1 MPRRL
6 LILIVLFLLPSYSA
20 CWDIQE
26 LNNSAVCTGAGVEL
40 SREGKFIFSAQMVK
54 PSAPG
59 ESGTQTSTAVV
70 LSASGSGVADA
81 ARRFMLSLPRL
92 PEWSSIST
100 FIIGEE
106 LAREDMAMLGDFLLR
121 NRSLRPTVNLV
132 LSRGCTPEDILSLPM
147 PLSPYSGKGLETI
160 LDLQEKQLGIYVP
173 TNVNEFVHKLTTA
186 GIEPVVPQVSIEEKK
201 LFING
206 TAVFKGRR
214 IVGSLNEG
222 ESRGYRWMNAR
233 SFNGGIIDL
242 VSPQNPGE
250 LVILEIKQFT
260 SKTTPT
266 LEQDHLKMKIKV
278 QAELVFYEKSKTA
291 ELLTLSGKEELER
304 LAAQEI
310 KQEISACI
318 KKSQLLGSDI
328 LGWGYILQRH
338 EPQLWESFSANW
350 GNIFPTWESDI
361 EVETLIVSSMLS
373 QKSFRF
379 R

>member
-6 LILIVLFLLPSYSA
+6 LLFIVIFLLPSCSA
-20 CWDIQE
+20 CWDIRE

-40 SREGKFIFSAQMVK
+40 SREGKFIFSGQMVK
-54 PSAPG
+54 PSAPS

-81 ARRFMLSLPRL
+81 ARRFMLSLSRF

-100 FIIGEE
+100 FVIGEE
-106 LAREDMAMLGDFLLR
+106 LAREDLALLVDFLLR
-121 NRSLRPTVNLV
+121 NRNPRPTVNLV
-132 LSRGCTPEDILSLPM
+132 LSRGCTPEEVLSLPM

-173 TNVNEFVHKLTTA
+173 TNVHEFIHKLTTA

-201 LFING
+201 LFISG

-214 IVGSLNEG
+214 IVGSLNET

-242 VSPQNPGE
+242 GSPQNPSE
-250 LVILEIKQFT
+250 LVSLEVKQFT
-260 SKTTPT
+260 GKTTPK
-266 LEQDHLKMKIKV
+266 LEQDQLKMKITIR
-278 QAELVFYEKSKTA
+278 AELVFYEKSNSG
-291 ELLTLSGKEELER
+291 ELLTLSWKEEMER
-304 LAAQEI
+304 LAAQKI

-328 LGWGYILQRH
+328 LGWGYILQKH

-350 GNIFPTWESDI
+350 GDLFPTIESDI
-361 EVETLIVSSMLS
+361 EVETLIVNSMLS

>member
-6 LILIVLFLLPSYSA
+6 LLFIVIFLLPSCSA
-20 CWDIQE
+20 CWDIRE
-26 LNNSAVCTGAGVEL
+26 LNNSAVCTGAGVEF
-40 SREGKFIFSAQMVK
+40 SREGKFIFSGQMVK
-54 PSAPG
+54 PSAPS

-81 ARRFMLSLPRL
+81 ARRFMLSLSRF

-100 FIIGEE
+100 FVIGEE
-106 LAREDMAMLGDFLLR
+106 LAREDLALLVDFLLR
-121 NRSLRPTVNLV
+121 NRNPRPTVNLV
-132 LSRGCTPEDILSLPM
+132 LSRGCTPEEVLSLPM

-173 TNVNEFVHKLTTA
+173 TNVHEFIHKLTTA

-201 LFING
+201 LFISG

-214 IVGSLNEG
+214 IVGSLNET

-242 VSPQNPGE
+242 GSPQNPSE
-250 LVILEIKQFT
+250 LVSLEVKQFT
-260 SKTTPT
+260 GKTTPK
-266 LEQDHLKMKIKV
+266 LEQDQLKMKVTIR
-278 QAELVFYEKSKTA
+278 AELVFYEKSKSG
-291 ELLTLSGKEELER
+291 ELLTLSWKEEMER
-304 LAAQEI
+304 LAAQKI

-328 LGWGYILQRH
+328 LGWGYILQKH

-350 GNIFPTWESDI
+350 GDLFPTIESDI
-361 EVETLIVSSMLS
+361 EVETLIVNSMLS

>member
-1 MPRRL
+1 MPRLL
-6 LILIVLFLLPSYSA
+6 LILIVLFLLPGYSA
-20 CWDIQE
+20 CWDIRE

-40 SREGKFIFSAQMVK
+40 SREGKFIFSGQMVK
-54 PSAPG
+54 PSAPS

-81 ARRFMLSLPRL
+81 ARRFMLSLSRF

-100 FIIGEE
+100 FVIGEE
-106 LAREDMAMLGDFLLR
+106 LAWEDLALLVDFLLR
-121 NRSLRPTVNLV
+121 NRNLRPTVNLV
-132 LSRGCTPEDILSLPM
+132 LSKGCTPEDLLSVPM

-173 TNVNEFVHKLTTA
+173 TNVHEFISKLSTP
-186 GIEPVVPQVSIEEKK
+186 GIEPVIPQVSIEEKK
-201 LFING
+201 VFING
-206 TAVFKGRR
+206 TAVFKGRQM
-214 IVGSLNEG
+214 VGALNER
-222 ESRGYRWMNAR
+222 ESRGYRWMHAR

-242 VSPQNPGE
+242 GSPQNPGE
-250 LVILEIKQFT
+250 LVSLEVKQFA
-260 SKTTPT
+260 SQTTPK
-266 LEQDHLKMKIKV
+266 LEEDQLKMKIAI
-278 QAELVFYEKSKTA
+278 QAELVFYEKSKTG

-310 KQEISACI
+310 KEEISACI

-328 LGWGYILQRH
+328 LGWGYILQKH
-338 EPQLWESFSANW
+338 EPQFWESCSANW
-350 GNIFPTWESDI
+350 DDIFPTWESDI

>member
-1 MPRRL
+1 M
-6 LILIVLFLLPSYSA
+6 
-20 CWDIQE
+20 
-26 LNNSAVCTGAGVEL
+26 
-40 SREGKFIFSAQMVK
+40 
-54 PSAPG
+54 
-59 ESGTQTSTAVV
+59 
-70 LSASGSGVADA
+70 
-81 ARRFMLSLPRL
+81 
-92 PEWSSIST
+92 
-100 FIIGEE
+100 
-106 LAREDMAMLGDFLLR
+106 
-121 NRSLRPTVNLV
+121 
-132 LSRGCTPEDILSLPM
+132 SLPM

-186 GIEPVVPQVSIEEKK
+186 GIEPIVPQVSIEKGK

-233 SFNGGIIDL
+233 SLNGGIIDL
-242 VSPQNPGE
+242 VSPKSRE
-250 LVILEIKQFT
+250 LVSLEVKQFT
-260 SKTTPT
+260 SKTTLT
-266 LEQDHLKMKIKV
+266 LEQNQLKMKITL
-278 QAELVFYEKSKTA
+278 QAELVFYEKSKSS

-310 KQEISACI
+310 KQEILACI

-338 EPQLWESFSANW
+338 EPQLWESCSANW
-350 GNIFPTWESDI
+350 DDIFPTWESDI

-373 QKSFRF
+373 EKSFRF

>member
-6 LILIVLFLLPSYSA
+6 LLFIVIFLLPSCSA
-20 CWDIQE
+20 CWDIRE

-40 SREGKFIFSAQMVK
+40 SREGKFIFSGQMVK
-54 PSAPG
+54 PSAPS

-81 ARRFMLSLPRL
+81 ARRFMLSLSRF

-100 FIIGEE
+100 FVIGEE
-106 LAREDMAMLGDFLLR
+106 LAREDLALLVDFLLR
-121 NRSLRPTVNLV
+121 NRNPRPTVNLV
-132 LSRGCTPEDILSLPM
+132 LSRGCTPEEVLSLPM

-173 TNVNEFVHKLTTA
+173 TNVHEFIHKLTTA

-201 LFING
+201 LFISG

-214 IVGSLNEG
+214 IVGSLNET

-242 VSPQNPGE
+242 GSPQNPSE
-250 LVILEIKQFT
+250 LVSLEVKQFT
-260 SKTTPT
+260 GKTTPK
-266 LEQDHLKMKIKV
+266 LEQDQLKMKITIR
-278 QAELVFYEKSKTA
+278 AELVFYEKSNSG
-291 ELLTLSGKEELER
+291 ELLTLSWKEELER

-328 LGWGYILQRH
+328 LGWGYILQKH

-350 GNIFPTWESDI
+350 GDLFPTIESDI
-361 EVETLIVSSMLS
+361 EVETLIVNSMLS

>member
-6 LILIVLFLLPSYSA
+6 LLFIVIFLLPSCSA
-20 CWDIQE
+20 CWDIRE

-40 SREGKFIFSAQMVK
+40 SREGKFIFSGQMVK
-54 PSAPG
+54 PSAPS

-81 ARRFMLSLPRL
+81 ARRFMLSLSRF

-100 FIIGEE
+100 FVIGEE
-106 LAREDMAMLGDFLLR
+106 LAREDLALLVDFLLR
-121 NRSLRPTVNLV
+121 NRNPRPTVNLV
-132 LSRGCTPEDILSLPM
+132 LSRGCTPEEVLSLPM

-173 TNVNEFVHKLTTA
+173 TNVHEFIHKLTTA

-201 LFING
+201 LFISG

-214 IVGSLNEG
+214 IVGSLNET

-242 VSPQNPGE
+242 GSPQNPSE
-250 LVILEIKQFT
+250 LVSLEVKQFT
-260 SKTTPT
+260 GKTTPK
-266 LEQDHLKMKIKV
+266 LEQDQLKMKITIR
-278 QAELVFYEKSKTA
+278 AELVFYEKSNSG
-291 ELLTLSGKEELER
+291 ELLTLSWKEEMER
-304 LAAQEI
+304 LAAQKI

-328 LGWGYILQRH
+328 LGWGYILQKH

-350 GNIFPTWESDI
+350 DDFFPTIESDI
-361 EVETLIVSSMLS
+361 EVETLIVNSMLS

>member
-1 MPRRL
+1 M
-6 LILIVLFLLPSYSA
+6 
-20 CWDIQE
+20 
-26 LNNSAVCTGAGVEL
+26 
-40 SREGKFIFSAQMVK
+40 AQ
-54 PSAPG
+54 
-59 ESGTQTSTAVV
+59 
-70 LSASGSGVADA
+70 DD
-81 ARRFMLSLPRL
+81 
-92 PEWSSIST
+92 
-100 FIIGEE
+100 
-106 LAREDMAMLGDFLLR
+106 LALLGDFLLR
-121 NRSLRPTVNLV
+121 NRNLRPTVNLV
-132 LSRGCTPEDILSLPM
+132 LSRGCTPEDVLSLPM

-186 GIEPVVPQVSIEEKK
+186 GIEPIVPQVSIEEKK
-201 LFING
+201 LFISG

-214 IVGSLNEG
+214 IVGSLNET

-242 VSPQNPGE
+242 GSPQNPSE
-250 LVILEIKQFT
+250 LVSLEVKQFT
-260 SKTTPT
+260 GKTTPK
-266 LEQDHLKMKIKV
+266 LEQDQLKMKITIR
-278 QAELVFYEKSKTA
+278 AELVFYEKSNSG
-291 ELLTLSGKEELER
+291 ELLTLSWKEELER

-328 LGWGYILQRH
+328 LGWGYILQKH

-350 GNIFPTWESDI
+350 GDLFPTIESDI
-361 EVETLIVSSMLS
+361 EVETLIVNSMLS